1 MRTSKHA
8 IERIEGLLPLNAL
21 KNLTESIDTTIY
33 HMIMEGWEYE
43 EISDYLLDKI
53 ECAVTKHRIET
64 AESDLGQAARMH
76 IIGKQVVIID
86 ECTSANNI
94 KIRTVVD
101 FDPLGIIWFEEE
113 QLGSH
118 FNNPFDFEAF
128 MTGHKTYIHE
138 NEVSIQ
144 LVN

>member
-1 MRTSKHA
+1 MRTSTHMT
-8 IERIEGLLPLNAL
+8 ERIEDLLPLNAL
-21 KNLTESIDTTIY
+21 KNLTESIDTIIY
-33 HMIMEGWEYE
+33 HMTMEGWEYE

-76 IIGKQVVIID
+76 VIGKQVIIID
-86 ECTSANNI
+86 ECISANNV

-118 FNNPFDFEAF
+118 FSYPFDLDKF
-128 MTGHKTYIHE
+128 MTGHKIFIHE
-138 NEVSIQ
+138 SEVSIQ
-144 LVN
+144 LIN

>member
-1 MRTSKHA
+1 MRTSKRA
-8 IERIEGLLPLNAL
+8 IERIEGLLTINAL
-21 KNLTESIDTTIY
+21 TNLTESIDIIIED
-33 HMIMEGWEYE
+33 MIEEGWEYE

-53 ECAVTKHRIET
+53 ECTVTKHRIET
-64 AESDLGQAARMH
+64 TKDDLGQVIRTH

-86 ECTSANNI
+86 ECTSANNV
-94 KIRTVVD
+94 KIRTVED

-113 QLGSH
+113 QLGSY

-128 MTGHKTYIHE
+128 VTGHKTYIHE

>member
-8 IERIEGLLPLNAL
+8 IERIEDLLPSNAL
-21 KNLTESIDTTIY
+21 RNFTESTDTIIY

-64 AESDLGQAARMH
+64 AESDLGQH

-86 ECTSANNI
+86 ECISSNNV

-118 FNNPFDFEAF
+118 FEISDFEAF
-128 MTGHKTYIHE
+128 VTGHKTYIHKHE
-138 NEVSIQ
+138 LSIQ